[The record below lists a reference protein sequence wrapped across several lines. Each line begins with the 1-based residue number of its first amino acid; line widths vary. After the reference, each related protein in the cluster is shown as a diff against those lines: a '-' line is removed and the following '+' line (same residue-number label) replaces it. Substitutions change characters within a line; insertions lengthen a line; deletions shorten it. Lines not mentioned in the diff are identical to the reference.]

1 MTQGNAFES
10 AASDQG
16 SRPLDIPGQA
26 QFLGEYIRRPCR
38 EQSQRDRA
46 SRKPIDHFVQG
57 SIASTDD
64 HHLSAVANGP
74 AGQFSP
80 GSGSVDRRYFRFD
93 SLLRQYFARTLKR
106 AGMEGS
112 RSASRRI
119 NN

>member
-1 MTQGNAFES
+1 
-10 AASDQG
+10 
-16 SRPLDIPGQA
+16 
-26 QFLGEYIRRPCR
+26 
-38 EQSQRDRA
+38 
-46 SRKPIDHFVQG
+46 
-57 SIASTDD
+57 
-64 HHLSAVANGP
+64 LSAVANGP
-74 AGQFSP
+74 TGQFSP